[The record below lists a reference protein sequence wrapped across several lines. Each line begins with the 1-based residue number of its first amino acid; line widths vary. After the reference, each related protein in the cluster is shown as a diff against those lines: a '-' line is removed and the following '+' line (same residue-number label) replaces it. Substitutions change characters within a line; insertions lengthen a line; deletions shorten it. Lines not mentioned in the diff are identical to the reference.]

1 MFRRLRNK
9 KSMIKRIFR
18 SATVYLTI
26 MLFLGL
32 TISHS
37 SINSAIALN
46 SENSMT
52 TTIDKTL
59 QTFSQINDSFLDRP
73 ILDLAKDVNN
83 TEINPDIEEWIFVNI
98 TIKNIGN
105 QTAYNLTTVDPS
117 FSDWAISSLNLTTQK
132 YVIVEPNATIYYYY
146 YFKPLSEG
154 NFTLEPTT
162 IEYYGIDETK
172 YNAQSQRFIILSVKP
187 QNIVVLDKEI
197 WLNILYYSLAIVFG
211 IGALVLIDYF
221 VLKRPRE
228 VKKRKEKQK
237 GKKEIAPQKSK
248 KQIKRKTKK
257 RR

>member
-1 MFRRLRNK
+1 MLRSLGNK
-9 KSMIKRIFR
+9 NSMIKRIFR

-26 MLFLGL
+26 ILLLGL

-37 SINSAIALN
+37 SSNSAIALN
-46 SENSMT
+46 LDNKMT
-52 TTIDKTL
+52 TTINETL
-59 QTFSQINDSFLDRP
+59 QTFSQVNDSFLDRP
-73 ILDLAKDVNN
+73 ILDLAKDVND
-83 TEINPDIEEWIFVNI
+83 TEINPEIEEWIFVNI

-117 FSDWAISSLNLTTQK
+117 FSDWAISSLNLTTQR
-132 YVIVEPNATIYYYY
+132 YVMVEPNATIYYYY

-172 YNAQSQRFIILSVKP
+172 FNAQSQRFIILSIEP
-187 QNIVVLDKEI
+187 ANIVVLDAEL

-221 VLKRPRE
+221 VFKRPRK
-228 VKKRKEKQK
+228 VKKNKEKQRD
-237 GKKEIAPQKSK
+237 KKVTATQKSK